1 MSAGLIVAIVVVALV
16 LIALVVFA
24 IPRARRAREQRQ
36 LEERRGAVIDRHQEE
51 AQDREA
57 RADLA
62 EREAARQRAE
72 ADMHQ
77 ARARV
82 HERGLADDELRRSD
96 SVDDVVARRET
107 FADRERPGREPVAD
121 EPVAADDRE
130 GAPIDPTTRRPTR
143 R

>member
-1 MSAGLIVAIVVVALV
+1 MSAGLIVAIVVLV
-16 LIALVVFA
+16 IVVIALVAFA

-36 LEERRGAVIDRHQEE
+36 LEERRGAVVERHREV

-72 ADMHQ
+72 ADLHQ

-82 HERGLADDELRRSD
+82 HERGLADDELRNAD
-96 SVDDVVARRET
+96 NPDEIVERRET
-107 FADRERPGREPVAD
+107 FADREGPDEEGPAEPA
-121 EPVAADDRE
+121 
-130 GAPIDPTTRRPTR
+130 GAPIDPATRRPTR
-143 R
+143 S